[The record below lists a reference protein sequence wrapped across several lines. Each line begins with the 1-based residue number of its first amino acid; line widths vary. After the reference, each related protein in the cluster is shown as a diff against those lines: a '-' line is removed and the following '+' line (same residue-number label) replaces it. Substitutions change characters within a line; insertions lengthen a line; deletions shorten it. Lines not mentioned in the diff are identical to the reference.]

1 VTGGQDDRLLVKE
14 MRWTSEQS
22 FWQRRLVA
30 RIPSVVPGPGWRRA
44 GRPVVALAGG
54 KRGEARAGTSNAR
67 AERAAARSEGV

>member
-30 RIPSVVPGPGWRRA
+30 RIPSVVPGPDWRRA
-44 GRPVVALAGG
+44 GRPVVALGGG
-54 KRGEARAGTSNAR
+54 K
-67 AERAAARSEGV
+67 